1 MFFHV
6 NKGFK
11 KAQGRDYLGSRD
23 IDLGFHLNKNAT
35 IEEMKNSSLALSLDV
50 LQNKLN
56 FKPISFRL
64 LKEIHTET
72 KEEIIDSR
80 RIPSHFIFPMYID
93 VLVDFIPRKFKET
106 FHFQPAD
113 EPLLRFAF
121 QNPVYRDELKQ
132 FNKKLWLP
140 KPELL
145 IATKLNALILRDKEH
160 KKIKDIC
167 DIFSLLWYSNNIP
180 RYLRN
185 EVINFINRKNIKNII
200 SKINEEDYKNA
211 SLHLNHTPEEIKK
224 VIGILI

>member
-1 MFFHV
+1 MYPELETETSYKYLKEVIKELHEPICILGGWAVFFHV

-132 FNKKLWLP
+132 FNKMAWNSS
-140 KPELL
+140 
-145 IATKLNALILRDKEH
+145 AV
-160 KKIKDIC
+160 
-167 DIFSLLWYSNNIP
+167 Y
-180 RYLRN
+180 
-185 EVINFINRKNIKNII
+185 
-200 SKINEEDYKNA
+200 
-211 SLHLNHTPEEIKK
+211 
-224 VIGILI
+224 